1 MTNQIL
7 KQVREAVGNLNPQE
21 VRETAERP
29 LAIRLVASG
38 SAGYAAM
45 EGYLSPSGI
54 SKKKRLE
61 QAQALFR
68 ADASNAPQDFDLMI
82 REAGLP
88 EPADAFVFDPENPNR
103 LVADVLREREELGLP
118 LARYFP
124 PFRPPVVETII
135 SGVSKENALFAI
147 ATALPNIAP
156 GLIELPWAVA
166 EISSDT
172 AFLTVN
178 QIRMLFLLA
187 GASDRPLGYREQ
199 RAEIAS
205 LIAGAFGWRALARE
219 LAGKI
224 PFGAGLVPKAAVAF
238 AGTYVVGRS
247 AERLYRIGYGYTREE
262 RRLVYGEALER
273 GKEYAREFL
282 DRRKRHSDSSS

>member
-1 MTNQIL
+1 
-7 KQVREAVGNLNPQE
+7 
-21 VRETAERP
+21 
-29 LAIRLVASG
+29 
-38 SAGYAAM
+38 
-45 EGYLSPSGI
+45 
-54 SKKKRLE
+54 
-61 QAQALFR
+61 
-68 ADASNAPQDFDLMI
+68 MI

-88 EPADAFVFDPENPNR
+88 EPADAFVFDPENPDH

-124 PFRPPVVETII
+124 PFRQPVVETII
-135 SGVSKENALFAI
+135 NGVSKENALFAI

-219 LAGKI
+219 LAGR
-224 PFGAGLVPKAAVAF
+224 F
-238 AGTYVVGRS
+238 RS
-247 AERLYRIGYGYTREE
+247 APVWCPRRRWPSRAPMWWGGRRSGCTESATATHARSDAWFTVKPSNGEKSTPERSSTGASEIRIPLRKGKRAGSRSRPRHCDIMASSIEG
-262 RRLVYGEALER
+262 RLR
-273 GKEYAREFL
+273 
-282 DRRKRHSDSSS
+282 S